1 MGVLVYRYIGVLVC
15 FGNGV
20 PVYWCTSV
28 LVDQGISVSDGL
40 VYPCIGVPGYRCA
53 SIPVYQCIGV
63 HVYQCT
69 GVPMCPCTCVQVN
82 RCTSPPLYLCII
94 ITMYRCTSALS
105 RDETSLMYVCADPA
119 WECGGSRGN
128 QIAARWGKGCPRRA
142 GLPKF
147 GNPGSAILGP
157 CGAILGP
164 TWRHVGPCWAIAFF
178 VRRHRS
184 KAFGSPFRSMTS
196 IVLTLF

>member
-1 MGVLVYRYIGVLVC
+1 
-15 FGNGV
+15 
-20 PVYWCTSV
+20 
-28 LVDQGISVSDGL
+28 
-40 VYPCIGVPGYRCA
+40 
-53 SIPVYQCIGV
+53 
-63 HVYQCT
+63 
-69 GVPMCPCTCVQVN
+69 
-82 RCTSPPLYLCII
+82 
-94 ITMYRCTSALS
+94 
-105 RDETSLMYVCADPA
+105 MYVCADPA

-196 IVLTLF
+196 IVLTLFGGLEIADLPVARIHHTALPRASRSVQSCSDAHFVPKSFFVRRHRTKSHSDIVLLPSCGLHGATQDRLGALLRPCRKWHLIEKNPINRHLFHSII

>member
-28 LVDQGISVSDGL
+28 LVDQGISVSDVL

-69 GVPMCPCTCVQVN
+69 GVPM
-82 RCTSPPLYLCII
+82 
-94 ITMYRCTSALS
+94 YR
-105 RDETSLMYVCADPA
+105 
-119 WECGGSRGN
+119 
-128 QIAARWGKGCPRRA
+128 
-142 GLPKF
+142 
-147 GNPGSAILGP
+147 
-157 CGAILGP
+157 
-164 TWRHVGPCWAIAFF
+164 
-178 VRRHRS
+178 
-184 KAFGSPFRSMTS
+184 
-196 IVLTLF
+196 VLVYR